1 MRIDRIL
8 VTALAVA
15 LLSLVGP
22 APSATSSAVAAPAAP
37 AVRSAGSGA
46 DAAPGAKPARR
57 VKFEFKRTGFT
68 YKFYGKVQAA
78 VRKKVLLL
86 RSATKDGEYR
96 LYRTTR
102 TTARGHYAWENLRA
116 SGFYYVKVPSDS
128 RFATS
133 YSQLIEVYFR

>member
-1 MRIDRIL
+1 MRIDHIL

-22 APSATSSAVAAPAAP
+22 VPSATSSAVAAPAA
-37 AVRSAGSGA
+37 RSAASSA
-46 DAAPGAKPARR
+46 DAAPAAKPARR

-68 YKFYGKVQAA
+68 YKLYGKVQAA

-86 RSATKDGEYR
+86 RSTTEDGEYR

-102 TTARGHYAWENLRA
+102 TTARGNYAWENLRA
-116 SGFYYVKVPSDS
+116 SGFYYVKVPSDR